1 MLNVSQSKYVN
12 KHTITIMQDL
22 LNVVISSDKRKKI
35 LLLLLHGPKSMEE
48 IRNTLKYT
56 ATGMLPQVRILEDRD
71 LVRQEDKKYALT
83 ETGKLITTLLE
94 PLVQTVGVIKQQEE
108 YWREHD
114 VGAIPNHLFMRISE
128 LGSTRI
134 MKHGIEEIYEPHKE
148 FLETISKSK
157 KVMCIS
163 PMVHPAYPEFLT
175 QLGEKGTEVS
185 MVLTKIAFDKVK
197 KEYSDL
203 LSRALSSKNI
213 SFYISEDV
221 KLTCI
226 VTDSFF
232 TISLFF
238 KNGVFD
244 SRNDF
249 VSFDKSALL
258 WGEELFN
265 YYKKRS
271 KKINNP

>member
-1 MLNVSQSKYVN
+1 
-12 KHTITIMQDL
+12 MQDL

-35 LLLLLHGPKSMEE
+35 LLLLLRGPKPLEE
-48 IRNTLKYT
+48 IRGTLKYT
-56 ATGMLPQVRILEDRD
+56 TTGMLPQIRILEERN
-71 LVRQEDKKYALT
+71 LVRREDKKYALT
-83 ETGKLITTLLE
+83 EIGKLITTFLE
-94 PLVQTVGVIKQQEE
+94 PLVQTAGVIKQQEE
-108 YWREHD
+108 YWQEHD
-114 VGAIPNHLFMRISE
+114 VGAIPPHLFMRISE
-128 LGSTRI
+128 LGNTRI
-134 MKHGIEEIYEPHKE
+134 MKHGIEEIYEPHKD
-148 FLETISKSK
+148 FLEMISKSK

-175 QLGEKGTEVS
+175 QLSEKGTEVS
-185 MVLTKIAFDKVK
+185 IVLTKIAFDRVK
-197 KEYSDL
+197 KEYSDS
-203 LSRALSSKNI
+203 LSRALSSKI

-226 VTDSFF
+226 VTESFF

-265 YYKKRS
+265 YYKERS
-271 KKINNP
+271 KKINNL